1 MAQHGYLREYDDV
14 GIAVTTAIGMT
25 GAREANVTG
34 AKLTGILIGR
44 IETAGSISCLATVI
58 APASPIGIVIAAL
71 SLGWAMRPA
80 SWFRTKAIAA

>member
-1 MAQHGYLREYDDV
+1 MAQHGYLREYDEGWDR
-14 GIAVTTAIGMT
+14 

-34 AKLTGILIGR
+34 AKLAGILIVR

-80 SWFRTKAIAA
+80 HGSATKAIAA